1 MIFVLWCSCLAQVGR
16 KYLTLWSLWTLMN
29 KVILLVKVC
38 VGQISTQFY
47 LQYLPWTLQYINV
60 VSRLGDC
67 KVHVSR
73 WVGQLVQ
80 KGTCRAR

>member
-1 MIFVLWCSCLAQVGR
+1 
-16 KYLTLWSLWTLMN
+16 MN

-38 VGQISTQFY
+38 VGQISTQFYLQYLQY

-67 KVHVSR
+67 KVHVGQGNQPF
-73 WVGQLVQ
+73 VGS
-80 KGTCRAR
+80 

>member
-1 MIFVLWCSCLAQVGR
+1 MIPVFWCSCLAQVGR

-47 LQYLPWTLQYINV
+47 LQYLQYLPWTLQYINLV
-60 VSRLGDC
+60 CRPGDY
-67 KVHVSR
+67 R
-73 WVGQLVQ
+73 P
-80 KGTCRAR
+80 GTYK